1 MRGVIYN
8 QEKPYLGL
16 ENGRRYGGGGGV
28 ERRGGI
34 EGGTTVSYILPF
46 TLTTDDF
53 TSESSNSPSI
63 IIWNVTNFQHSL
75 FGFNLNLKVI

>member
-1 MRGVIYN
+1 M
-8 QEKPYLGL
+8 
-16 ENGRRYGGGGGV
+16 GGGGGV

-34 EGGTTVSYILPF
+34 EGGGGTTVSYILPF

-53 TSESSNSPSI
+53 VLESYNSPSI

-75 FGFNLNLKVI
+75 FGFNLKVI